1 MKVVIPNV
9 SCGCIIGKGG
19 ATIRSFTEDSG
30 ADIKLS
36 SRDRMLPGDGSR
48 AHRHRPIDT
57 VLRAVALVATAL
69 MDDDSYAS
77 HAARPSTYA
86 THVNLPVGGIARSSF
101 DDGTRKKGNGGGAG
115 RVSITVAVPDEHIG
129 AVLGKGGR
137 TISEIQVV
145 SGVRIKV
152 SDRGDFVEGTRNRK
166 VTLTGTMEGD
176 ADGAV
181 SPRAET
187 QHQRS
192 ARRRVKGALGSLAIA
207 APPIAAH
214 ELAFDRRAL
223 AIRRRD
229 KKPRAYPIP
238 AERRRSGRPPPRA
251 SPNRRTVITT
261 MPRVVKLS
269 CIVSSLVGST
279 RRASSRN
286 PARRPARA
294 PPPPFV

>member
-1 MKVVIPNV
+1 MDSVAEGREDGVESDYDSDDDSIIIKLLIPARRGLHHRQGRLDHQRVPDPDRRAHPAQPQQRNLPRNHRPLVTLGGTAQAILGAMHPISKLIADGEGIVDGNPQVKVVIPNV

-36 SRDRMLPGDGSR
+36 SRIACSPGDGSR
-48 AHRHRPIDT
+48 AHRHRTIDT

-77 HAARPSTYA
+77 RRAPSTYA

-101 DDGTRKKGNGGGAG
+101 DAGRARRETGGRG

-166 VTLTGTMEGD
+166 VTLTGRWRG
-176 ADGAV
+176 
-181 SPRAET
+181 RRW
-187 QHQRS
+187 RS
-192 ARRRVKGALGSLAIA
+192 I
-207 APPIAAH
+207 
-214 ELAFDRRAL
+214 
-223 AIRRRD
+223 
-229 KKPRAYPIP
+229 
-238 AERRRSGRPPPRA
+238 
-251 SPNRRTVITT
+251 
-261 MPRVVKLS
+261 
-269 CIVSSLVGST
+269 
-279 RRASSRN
+279 SSRRN
-286 PARRPARA
+286 
-294 PPPPFV
+294 